1 MFRAGAAGCGLF
13 VIGARG
19 PIRSLV
25 DACMLQDR
33 AQDNYSII
41 YMPENDHL
49 FIVASLLLV
58 RAVPVSISQSASGT
72 CFCFFFLRGVP
83 RHPVNLNRI

>member
-1 MFRAGAAGCGLF
+1 MRCPGQGLPGCGLF
-13 VIGARG
+13 VIGATG

-72 CFCFFFLRGVP
+72 CFNP
-83 RHPVNLNRI
+83 RCPQTPLSLNRI